1 VITEKARDL
10 AAALLSSTDMTK
22 RPDGLAAAK
31 NPLTLD
37 SGFAPEDT

>member
-1 VITEKARDL
+1 
-10 AAALLSSTDMTK
+10 MTK

-37 SGFAPEDT
+37 SGFAPEDN